1 MPRALSWAGRFELR
15 QYLKGSLWVLP
26 LLGGL
31 LGTVLAQVALLVDGA
46 VRLPSA
52 WNYSASTASGVLTAI
67 VGAMIALIGFVV
79 TIGVVVVQQATGTLS
94 PRYMRLWY
102 RDRLQKAVLA
112 TFAGTFTFAYSLLRR
127 VEDDHVPD
135 VGVTMAGIA
144 VAASIGLLLIYLDRF
159 THNLRPVAVAALVG
173 RSGQQVLAARSRSSA
188 GMTPCRLWSPTSM
201 RRSRWCSSTGP
212 APCRRSTS
220 RPWSPWRS
228 GTPARSCSPARS
240 ASS

>member
-1 MPRALSWAGRFELR
+1 VEALVMSWAARFELR

-31 LGTVLAQVALLVDGA
+31 LGTVLAQVTLLVDDA

-52 WNYSASTASGVLTAI
+52 WNYSASTASGVLTSI
-67 VGAMIALIGFVV
+67 VGAMIALLGFVV

-102 RDRLQKAVLA
+102 RDRLQKAALA

-127 VEDDHVPD
+127 VEDDHVPN
-135 VGVTMAGIA
+135 VGVTVAGIA
-144 VAASIGLLLIYLDRF
+144 VAVSLGLLLIYLDRF

-173 RSGQQVLAARSRSSA
+173 QAGQQVLAGR
-188 GMTPCRLWSPTSM
+188 SPTV
-201 RRSRWCSSTGP
+201 
-212 APCRRSTS
+212 
-220 RPWSPWRS
+220 PWI
-228 GTPARSCSPARS
+228 
-240 ASS
+240 